1 MPKSSNMKSPETPF
15 TRRKFLKTSGQA
27 VGASALASVLI
38 PSVHAADA
46 NEIRIALVGC
56 GGRGTGA
63 AGDALVQGTQMKL
76 VAMSDVFESK
86 LSSSYGNLSRKFE
99 GQVNVPEDKKF
110 IGADAYKHA
119 IDSLRPGDIVI
130 LATPPAFRWV
140 HFKYAIEKGVNVF
153 MEKPICVDAQTGL
166 RMIELGEQ
174 AKKKNL
180 KVGVGLMVR
189 HCRGRRA
196 LYDKI
201 KEGAIGDI
209 LALRAYR
216 MHPPVGSAFTTA
228 KMREDFL
235 AEGKSELLFQIS
247 RFHSFLWA
255 SGGLFSD
262 FYIHQIDESCWMK
275 DQWPVKCH
283 ALGGRH
289 YKEDK
294 IDQNFDSY
302 HVEYTFADGTK
313 FFMYGRTMGG
323 VKDEFSSIAH
333 GTKGLATISLGGH
346 HLGKAGRIFKNQL
359 IKPSEEVWSA
369 YPSDVKAPDPY
380 KMEWADLVEA
390 VQKDM
395 PYNEVKRGAEASMVT
410 TMGRFAAHTGQEI
423 TWDDYLA
430 NKHEFAP
437 GLDTLTDASPPPLR
451 ADKDG
456 KYPVPAPGL
465 NRDREY
471 REFEG

>member
-1 MPKSSNMKSPETPF
+1 MKPSEIPF

-63 AGDALVQGTQMKL
+63 AGDALVQGPQMKL
-76 VAMSDVFESK
+76 VAMSDVFENK
-86 LSSSYGNLSRKFE
+86 LSSSHGNLSRKFE

-110 IGADAYKHA
+110 IGTEAYKHA

-153 MEKPICVDAQTGL
+153 MEKPVCVDAQTGL

-189 HCRGRRA
+189 HCRGRMA

-216 MHPPVGSAFTTA
+216 MHPQLDPPSRRRRCAKTSSRTERVNYCFRFRVSTASCGPRVACSATFTSIRS
-228 KMREDFL
+228 M
-235 AEGKSELLFQIS
+235 S
-247 RFHSFLWA
+247 R
-255 SGGLFSD
+255 
-262 FYIHQIDESCWMK
+262 
-275 DQWPVKCH
+275 
-283 ALGGRH
+283 
-289 YKEDK
+289 
-294 IDQNFDSY
+294 
-302 HVEYTFADGTK
+302 
-313 FFMYGRTMGG
+313 
-323 VKDEFSSIAH
+323 
-333 GTKGLATISLGGH
+333 
-346 HLGKAGRIFKNQL
+346 AG
-359 IKPSEEVWSA
+359 
-369 YPSDVKAPDPY
+369 
-380 KMEWADLVEA
+380 
-390 VQKDM
+390 
-395 PYNEVKRGAEASMVT
+395 
-410 TMGRFAAHTGQEI
+410 
-423 TWDDYLA
+423 
-430 NKHEFAP
+430 
-437 GLDTLTDASPPPLR
+437 
-451 ADKDG
+451 
-456 KYPVPAPGL
+456 
-465 NRDREY
+465 
-471 REFEG
+471 